1 MAVVVVVV
9 MMVLMT
15 MIMMMIMMIV
25 MMMIV
30 MIMMIVIMMIVIMM
44 MMMVM
49 MMMVILSC
57 PSNSVVRVAACHI
70 KEHGL
75 ESQERWYSFTD
86 TLSPHSHC
94 PSSSDWVTKTF
105 GICGSVR
112 KYFAID

>member
-1 MAVVVVVV
+1 MMMAVVVVVV
-9 MMVLMT
+9 MMVL
-15 MIMMMIMMIV
+15 MIMMIV

-30 MIMMIVIMMIVIMM
+30 MIMMIVIMMIVIM

-86 TLSPHSHC
+86 TLSLHSHC

>member
-1 MAVVVVVV
+1 
-9 MMVLMT
+9 MMVLMM

-25 MMMIV
+25 MMMMIV
-30 MIMMIVIMMIVIMM
+30 MIMMIVIMM

-57 PSNSVVRVAACHI
+57 PSNSVVRVTACHI
-70 KEHGL
+70 KGHGL

-86 TLSPHSHC
+86 TLSPCSHC

-105 GICGSVR
+105 DICGSVR

>member
-30 MIMMIVIMMIVIMM
+30 MIMIVIM

-57 PSNSVVRVAACHI
+57 PSNSVVRVTACHI
-70 KEHGL
+70 KGHGL

-86 TLSPHSHC
+86 TLSPCSHC

-105 GICGSVR
+105 DICGSVR

>member
-9 MMVLMT
+9 MMVLMI
-15 MIMMMIMMIV
+15 MIMMMIMIV
-25 MMMIV
+25 MMIV
-30 MIMMIVIMMIVIMM
+30 MIMMIVIMI

-49 MMMVILSC
+49 MMMILSC

-86 TLSPHSHC
+86 TLSLRSHC

-105 GICGSVR
+105 DIYGSVR

>member
-9 MMVLMT
+9 MMVLMI

-25 MMMIV
+25 MMIV
-30 MIMMIVIMMIVIMM
+30 MIMMIVIMI

-49 MMMVILSC
+49 MMMMILSC

-86 TLSPHSHC
+86 TLSLRSHC

-105 GICGSVR
+105 DIYGSVR

>member
-1 MAVVVVVV
+1 MMIAVVVVVV

-44 MMMVM
+44 MMVM

-75 ESQERWYSFTD
+75 ESQERWGGGGECKVESLEKTLYSHFLTILVCNMS
-86 TLSPHSHC
+86 T
-94 PSSSDWVTKTF
+94 
-105 GICGSVR
+105 
-112 KYFAID
+112 